1 MLRNRLL
8 LNRWL
13 LVMSVLLL
21 TGCGFQLRGAN
32 LAERV
37 DGDMTYRL
45 VGGQSLAPSYTDFQ
59 RVLKNTLAR
68 AGYREASPAKLTLQI
83 QSFQRDNIDGAVDV
97 DLRVAEQIS
106 TSTLSFSVLD
116 REGAVLAD
124 ELRLEIRQV
133 FRVDR
138 SQLLGSFEQRSSTEQ
153 SLDQKLAD
161 QVVRALGVVTRRD
174 PSAETGDA
182 ERTSRTEEIEIM
194 IKRDDA

>member
-83 QSFQRDNIDGAVDV
+83 QSFQRDNIDGAVDA
-97 DLRVAEQIS
+97 DLRVAEQ

-194 IKRDDA
+194 IERDAA

>member
-1 MLRNRLL
+1 ML
-8 LNRWL
+8 LNRLL

-21 TGCGFQLRGAN
+21 TSCGFQLRGTN
-32 LAERV
+32 LSERLE
-37 DGDMTYRL
+37 GDITYRL
-45 VGGQSLAPSYTDFQ
+45 VRGQDLGPSYADFQ

-68 AGYREASPAKLTLQI
+68 AGYREASPAELTLQM
-83 QSFQRDNIDGAVDV
+83 QSFQRENIDGAVDA

-106 TSTLSFSVLD
+106 ASTLSFSVLNS
-116 REGAVLAD
+116 EGAVLAD
-124 ELRLEIRQV
+124 ELRLEMRQI

-138 SQLLGSFEQRSSTEQ
+138 TQLLGSFEQRSSVEQ

-194 IKRDDA
+194 IERDAA